1 MEKSALSK
9 ILRGLLLLAL
19 ALPIFATR
27 ALPVAYKPT
36 GNEDLIGDEIRWKPD
51 FRLQW
56 ANFQA
61 RPDRSSNM
69 DALTESGITFSWNCD
84 WRGFQLTAYAIFVPT
99 GSWVKE
105 PTNNL
110 LAHEQ
115 AHFDITEIHAR
126 LLRKFFAE
134 HPDPCRLGRSGI
146 DQAANKIIQ
155 ASYAVQNEYDAA
167 TNHGEN
173 FRVQREWI
181 AKIAAQLDALAAY
194 AE

>member
-1 MEKSALSK
+1 MEKSGVSK
-9 ILRGLLLLAL
+9 FLRGLLLFAL
-19 ALPIFATR
+19 ALPIFAAC
-27 ALPVAYKPT
+27 ALPGKT
-36 GNEDLIGDEIRWKPD
+36 MSGGNGEVVGDEIRWKPD
-51 FRLQW
+51 FKLQW
-56 ANFQA
+56 THFQG
-61 RPDRSSNM
+61 RPDRGSNM

-84 WRGFQLTAYAIFVPT
+84 WRGFKLTAYAIFVPT

-134 HPDPCRLGRSGI
+134 HPDPCRLGRNGI

-155 ASYAVQNEYDAA
+155 TSYAVQNEYDSA

-173 FRVQREWI
+173 LRMQREWQI
-181 AKIAAQLDALAAY
+181 KIAAQLDALSAY